1 MRVVKEE
8 RIGKSLTRE
17 SQDEEETNLRVQ
29 KGKKQGLN
37 GGKVLRSESVVKVF
51 LSFTFFLL
59 LLYVLSR
66 YGFGKVTSILFS

>member
-17 SQDEEETNLRVQ
+17 SQNEEETNLRVQ

-51 LSFTFFLL
+51 LSFTFFYYYCMFLPVTGL
-59 LLYVLSR
+59 
-66 YGFGKVTSILFS
+66 GK